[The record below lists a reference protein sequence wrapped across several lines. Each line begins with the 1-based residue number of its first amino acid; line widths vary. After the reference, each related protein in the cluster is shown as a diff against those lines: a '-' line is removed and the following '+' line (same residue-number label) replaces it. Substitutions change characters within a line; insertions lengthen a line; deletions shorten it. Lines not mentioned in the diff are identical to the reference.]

1 MLNLY
6 HSKDKLMKKFYIFL
20 FLIFMSNLFFTQIK
34 AQTTNSIPYIEV
46 TGVKEMEIVPDE
58 IYIQFTLKDKYDG
71 KTKITI
77 DQQKKKLF
85 DLLKKFKINF
95 KNLSLANANAEYV
108 PIRKRR
114 KDVLSSEDYILKVN
128 TVKEISEV
136 WTILDDIEAEKAFIS
151 KISHS
156 NLVEIQNQVKID
168 AIKNAKEKAIN
179 LLAAINEKLGKVLIV
194 KEQNYNF
201 PVYRTLN
208 TRLLTKSNAESVNL
222 SSAEPEISF
231 QKIKL
236 KYSVF
241 VRFAINQEK

>member
-1 MLNLY
+1 
-6 HSKDKLMKKFYIFL
+6 MKNFYTFL
-20 FLIFMSNLFFTQIK
+20 LLILLSNLCITQIQ

-58 IYIQFTLKDKYDG
+58 IFIQFTLKERYEG

-85 DLLKKFKINF
+85 DLLKKFKINL

-108 PIRKRR
+108 PIRKRK
-114 KDVLSSEDYILKVN
+114 KDVLSSEDYILKVSN
-128 TVKEISEV
+128 VKEISEV
-136 WTILDDIEAEKAFIS
+136 WNILDNIGAEKAYIS

-156 NLVEIQNQVKID
+156 NIKDFQNQVKID
-168 AIKNAKEKAIN
+168 AVKNAKEKAVN
-179 LLAAINEKLGKVLIV
+179 LLEAIDEKLGNVLIV

-201 PVYRTLN
+201 PTYRTLN
-208 TRLLTKSNAESVNL
+208 TRLLTKSNAESDNIT
-222 SSAEPEISF
+222 ADEPEISF

-241 VRFAINQEK
+241 VRFGIYQEKQK